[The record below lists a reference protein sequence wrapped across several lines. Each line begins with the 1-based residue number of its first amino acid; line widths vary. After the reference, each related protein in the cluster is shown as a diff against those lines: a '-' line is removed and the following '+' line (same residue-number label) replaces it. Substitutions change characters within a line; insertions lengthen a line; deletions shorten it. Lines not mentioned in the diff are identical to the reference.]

1 MLLSSDQSK
10 GVALAISSSIFIGS
24 SFIVKKKGLRIA
36 GNSGLRAGVGGYS
49 YLIEPLWWT
58 GMISMIVGEMAN
70 FAAYAFAPAIVVT
83 PLGALS
89 IIVSAIL
96 AHYWL
101 NEKLNIFGIL
111 GCVLCIVGSI
121 TIVLH
126 APEERE
132 ITSLLEVWQLAMQ
145 PGFMLYTVAAIAATL
160 FLIFYLAP
168 AYGMTTIFV
177 YVGICS
183 LVGSLSVMSCK
194 ALGIALKLTFQGQ
207 NQFVYAESYYCL
219 LIVAVCVLTQMNYL
233 NKALDLFNTAIVSPI
248 YYVMFTV
255 FTITASVIL
264 FQDVQTSRQ
273 LLTELCGFST
283 IVIGTFLLNATKDWD
298 ANAALMP
305 PGRSGAPFNAMR
317 PVHDPEI
324 QTTSKAAGFKF
335 VDSNGKVGK
344 HVACGWPVAGTASRL
359 LHAFSPPLLLL
370 QDNTM

>member
-1 MLLSSDQSK
+1 MLLSSDQGK

-24 SFIVKKKGLRIA
+24 SFIVKKKGLRVA
-36 GNSGLRAGVGGYS
+36 GSSGLRAGVGGYS
-49 YLIEPLWWT
+49 YLAEPLWWT
-58 GMISMIVGEMAN
+58 GMITMIVGEMAN

-101 NEKLNIFGIL
+101 NEKLNVFGIL
-111 GCVLCIVGSI
+111 GCVLCIVGSM

-132 ITSLLEVWQLAMQ
+132 ITSLLEVWQLALQ
-145 PGFMLYTVAAIAATL
+145 PGFLLYTFAALAATL

-207 NQFVYAESYYCL
+207 NQFQYAESYYCL

-264 FQDVQTSRQ
+264 FQDVQSSRQ

-298 ANAALMP
+298 GNMGLMP
-305 PGRSGAPFNAMR
+305 PARSGAPFNALR
-317 PVHDPEI
+317 PVHDDSET
-324 QTTSKAAGFKF
+324 QVTSKSAGLGRI
-335 VDSNGKVGK
+335 S
-344 HVACGWPVAGTASRL
+344 S
-359 LHAFSPPLLLL
+359 AFSR
-370 QDNTM
+370 